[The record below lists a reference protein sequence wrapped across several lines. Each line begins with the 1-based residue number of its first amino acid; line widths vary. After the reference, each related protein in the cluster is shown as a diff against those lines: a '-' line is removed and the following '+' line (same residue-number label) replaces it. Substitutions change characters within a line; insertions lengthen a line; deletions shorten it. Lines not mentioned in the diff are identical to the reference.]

1 MLVHDKTVNNAH
13 NNKQSGASPVRNL
26 RPGIR
31 ATSKLPSIDIEGSKQ
46 DMRIRPALT
55 SSLIALALVL
65 TSCGAPTQANQ
76 QVSYKDVK
84 SMVIDILKTEDAQKA
99 LQESSQQL
107 SGYSAQQSK
116 LLSVQDQEEVR
127 LAIKDV
133 ISSPDY
139 DKVIKKLMTD
149 TRFAGEFAKAVNKE
163 NKDIHKELIKDP
175 SYQQEL
181 IKTLQN
187 PEMEKL
193 ILEVLKSAQY
203 RKEVMSLMQESMQN
217 PLFRLE
223 VLDLMKKAVKEEL
236 QPKPDEK
243 VMKQEEGQGGGG
255 EGGGGGE
262 EQGQEEEQQAMEEE
276 EQGQEEQ

>member
-1 MLVHDKTVNNAH
+1 
-13 NNKQSGASPVRNL
+13 
-26 RPGIR
+26 
-31 ATSKLPSIDIEGSKQ
+31 
-46 DMRIRPALT
+46 MRKRWTLW
-55 SSLIALALVL
+55 IALMAFALL
-65 TSCGAPTQANQ
+65 LSSCGAEPSGNTQQ
-76 QVSYKDVK
+76 ISYKDMK

-107 SGYSAQQSK
+107 SGYSAQSSK

-149 TRFAGEFAKAVNKE
+149 TRFAGEFAKAVNKD
-163 NKDIHKELIKDP
+163 NKEIHKQLIKDP
-175 SYQQEL
+175 TYQQEL
-181 IKTLQN
+181 VKTMKN

-193 ILEVLKSAQY
+193 ILDVLKSAQY

-223 VLDLMKKAVKEEL
+223 VLDLMKSAVQEEL

-243 VMKQEEGQGGGG
+243 VKKQKEGGGSGG
-255 EGGGGGE
+255 EGGEGG
-262 EQGQEEEQQAMEEE
+262 QGEEEQQSE
-276 EQGQEEQ
+276 

>member
-1 MLVHDKTVNNAH
+1 
-13 NNKQSGASPVRNL
+13 
-26 RPGIR
+26 
-31 ATSKLPSIDIEGSKQ
+31 
-46 DMRIRPALT
+46 MRIRWSLFLSIFALT
-55 SSLIALALVL
+55 FVLA
-65 TSCGAPTQANQ
+65 SCGAESSGGGQ
-76 QVSYKDVK
+76 QTLSYKDMK

-99 LQESSQQL
+99 LQQSAEQL

-163 NKDIHKELIKDP
+163 NKTIHKELIKDP
-175 SYQQEL
+175 QYQAEL
-181 IKTLQN
+181 LKTFNN
-187 PEMEKL
+187 PEMEKM

-223 VLDLMKKAVKEEL
+223 VLELMKAAVKEEL
-236 QPKPDEK
+236 QTKPDEK
-243 VMKQEEGQGGGG
+243 VKKSEDGQQQEEQGM
-255 EGGGGGE
+255 EEE
-262 EQGQEEEQQAMEEE
+262 EQGQEEEQQGEE
-276 EQGQEEQ
+276 EQQ

>member
-1 MLVHDKTVNNAH
+1 
-13 NNKQSGASPVRNL
+13 
-26 RPGIR
+26 
-31 ATSKLPSIDIEGSKQ
+31 
-46 DMRIRPALT
+46 MRIRWSLFLSIFALT
-55 SSLIALALVL
+55 FVLA
-65 TSCGAPTQANQ
+65 SCGAESSGAQPQL
-76 QVSYKDVK
+76 SYKDMK

-99 LQESSQQL
+99 LQESAEQM
-107 SGYSAQQSK
+107 SGYSAQPSK

-163 NKDIHKELIKDP
+163 NKSIHKELIKDP
-175 SYQQEL
+175 QYQADL
-181 IKTLQN
+181 LKTFNN
-187 PEMEKL
+187 PEMEKM

-223 VLDLMKKAVKEEL
+223 VLELMKAAVKEEL
-236 QPKPDEK
+236 QTKPDEK
-243 VMKQEEGQGGGG
+243 VKKSEEDGQQQEEQGM
-255 EGGGGGE
+255 EEE
-262 EQGQEEEQQAMEEE
+262 EQGQEEEQQGEE
-276 EQGQEEQ
+276 EQQ

>member
-1 MLVHDKTVNNAH
+1 
-13 NNKQSGASPVRNL
+13 
-26 RPGIR
+26 
-31 ATSKLPSIDIEGSKQ
+31 
-46 DMRIRPALT
+46 MRIRWTLSSSLLALT
-55 SSLIALALVL
+55 LLL
-65 TSCGAPTQANQ
+65 TSCGTESSGNVQ
-76 QVSYKDVK
+76 QQLSYKDMK

-99 LQESSQQL
+99 LQQSAEQL
-107 SGYSAQQSK
+107 SGYTAQASK

-127 LAIKDV
+127 LAVKDV

-139 DKVIKKLMTD
+139 DKVIRKLMTD

-175 SYQQEL
+175 AYQQEL
-181 IKTLQN
+181 IKTMRN

-223 VLDLMKKAVKEEL
+223 VLDLMKAAVQEEL

-243 VMKQEEGQGGGG
+243 VKK
-255 EGGGGGE
+255 
-262 EQGQEEEQQAMEEE
+262 A
-276 EQGQEEQ
+276 QGQEEQKGEEEGQGSQDEEGME

>member
-1 MLVHDKTVNNAH
+1 
-13 NNKQSGASPVRNL
+13 
-26 RPGIR
+26 
-31 ATSKLPSIDIEGSKQ
+31 
-46 DMRIRPALT
+46 MRIRWSLFLSIFALT
-55 SSLIALALVL
+55 FVLA
-65 TSCGAPTQANQ
+65 SCGAESSGGGQ
-76 QVSYKDVK
+76 QTLSYKDMK

-99 LQESSQQL
+99 LQESAQQQT
-107 SGYSAQQSK
+107 GYSAQQSK

-163 NKDIHKELIKDP
+163 NKTIHKELIKDP
-175 SYQQEL
+175 QYQAEL
-181 IKTLQN
+181 LKTFNN
-187 PEMEKL
+187 PEMEKM

-223 VLDLMKKAVKEEL
+223 VLELMKAAVKEEL
-236 QPKPDEK
+236 QTKPDEK
-243 VMKQEEGQGGGG
+243 VKKSEDGQQQEEQGM
-255 EGGGGGE
+255 EEE
-262 EQGQEEEQQAMEEE
+262 EQGQEEEQQGEE
-276 EQGQEEQ
+276 EQQ

>member
-1 MLVHDKTVNNAH
+1 
-13 NNKQSGASPVRNL
+13 
-26 RPGIR
+26 
-31 ATSKLPSIDIEGSKQ
+31 
-46 DMRIRPALT
+46 MRIRWTLSASILALT
-55 SSLIALALVL
+55 LLL
-65 TSCGAPTQANQ
+65 TSCGSESSGNAQ
-76 QVSYKDVK
+76 QQLSYKDMK

-99 LQESSQQL
+99 LQQSAEQL
-107 SGYSAQQSK
+107 SGYTAQSSK

-127 LAIKDV
+127 LAVKDV

-139 DKVIKKLMTD
+139 DKVIRKLMTD
-149 TRFAGEFAKAVNKE
+149 TRFAGEFAKAVNKD

-175 SYQQEL
+175 AYQQEL
-181 IKTLQN
+181 IKTMRN

-223 VLDLMKKAVKEEL
+223 VLDLMKAAVQEEL

-243 VMKQEEGQGGGG
+243 VKKGKQD
-255 EGGGGGE
+255 
-262 EQGQEEEQQAMEEE
+262 EQKGQEEDQGSQDEEGME
-276 EQGQEEQ
+276 

>member
-1 MLVHDKTVNNAH
+1 
-13 NNKQSGASPVRNL
+13 
-26 RPGIR
+26 
-31 ATSKLPSIDIEGSKQ
+31 
-46 DMRIRPALT
+46 MRTRWALS

-65 TSCGAPTQANQ
+65 TSCGATTQASNQ

-107 SGYSAQQSK
+107 SGYSAQESK

-127 LAIKDV
+127 LAVKDV
-133 ISSPDY
+133 ISSPEY
-139 DKVIKKLMTD
+139 DKVIRKLMTD

-163 NKDIHKELIKDP
+163 NKEIHKELIKDP

-193 ILEVLKSAQY
+193 ILDVLKSAQY

-223 VLDLMKKAVKEEL
+223 VLDLMKKAVQEEL

-243 VMKQEEGQGGGG
+243 VMTQEEDQGGG

-262 EQGQEEEQQAMEEE
+262 EQGQEEQQAMEEE

>member
-1 MLVHDKTVNNAH
+1 
-13 NNKQSGASPVRNL
+13 
-26 RPGIR
+26 
-31 ATSKLPSIDIEGSKQ
+31 
-46 DMRIRPALT
+46 MRIRW
-55 SSLIALALVL
+55 SLSASLMAIALLL
-65 TSCGAPTQANQ
+65 TSCGAGSSGGNSQ
-76 QVSYKDVK
+76 QMSYKDLK

-99 LQESSQQL
+99 LQESAEQL
-107 SGYSAQQSK
+107 SGYTAQSSK

-127 LAIKDV
+127 LAVKDV
-133 ISSPDY
+133 ISAPDY

-163 NKDIHKELIKDP
+163 NKTIHKELIKDP
-175 SYQQEL
+175 AYQQEL
-181 IKTLQN
+181 IKTMKN

-223 VLDLMKKAVKEEL
+223 VLELMKTAVQEEL

-243 VMKQEEGQGGGG
+243 VQKQEEEGQQQ
-255 EGGGGGE
+255 E
-262 EQGQEEEQQAMEEE
+262 EQGQEEEQQGMEEE
-276 EQGQEEQ
+276 EQAQEEEQQ